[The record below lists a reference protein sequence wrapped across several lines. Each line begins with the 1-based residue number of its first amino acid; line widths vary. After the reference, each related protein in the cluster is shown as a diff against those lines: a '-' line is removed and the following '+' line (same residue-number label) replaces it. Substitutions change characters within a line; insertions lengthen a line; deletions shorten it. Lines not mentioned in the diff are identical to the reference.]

1 MQSKKGY
8 KSPSLEY
15 LLLNSADIILASDG
29 GTLYGDDD
37 GAWGEGW

>member
-29 GTLYGDDD
+29 GNTGDDD
-37 GAWGEGW
+37 GSWGLEW